1 MKARVI
7 VVNLRTV
14 FLVYC
19 PECHSVV
26 RAESLLD
33 AETVRGRH
41 VCPEPPPRLSLR
53 LPPPRI
59 RRVFCVY

>member
-1 MKARVI
+1 MKARAI

-19 PECHSVV
+19 PECHSTD

-33 AETVRGRH
+33 ADTVRDRH
-41 VCPEPPPRLSLR
+41 ACREVYSLDLGELREVCRA
-53 LPPPRI
+53 
-59 RRVFCVY
+59 